1 MNKKDK
7 FITFILNIL
16 MILIASVTIY
26 FCLDVFGIIQVPQK
40 YSIASLFYSQINVIA
55 TGGEIITN
63 EIIPKN
69 NVPNQKNNNTNV
81 DEDTSSSLDNFVNP
95 LISVQEYNSNN
106 NNSIKVN
113 EKSFYYDQLDEY
125 GKIIYEKLYQNIDR
139 LKTGTY
145 TAEFDK
151 TFNELLNNRN
161 YDATIFYCL

>member
-125 GKIIYEKLYQNIDR
+125 GKII
-139 LKTGTY
+139 
-145 TAEFDK
+145 
-151 TFNELLNNRN
+151 
-161 YDATIFYCL
+161 